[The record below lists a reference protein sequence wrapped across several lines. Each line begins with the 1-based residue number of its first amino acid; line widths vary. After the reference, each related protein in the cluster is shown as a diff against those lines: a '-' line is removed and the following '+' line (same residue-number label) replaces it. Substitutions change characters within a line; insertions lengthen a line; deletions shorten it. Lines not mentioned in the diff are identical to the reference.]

1 MISTANS
8 PEGLRR
14 SPRLSASPGS
24 SPAKETTP
32 PKKKIK
38 RGTKYAA
45 DDEPESGKVT
55 PPNSAPVVVTPKA
68 PKKARKKRKVEGM
81 KGVKLF

>member
-38 RGTKYAA
+38 RGTKDAA
-45 DDEPESGKVT
+45 DDEVRSERAKGPVERSDESRT
-55 PPNSAPVVVTPKA
+55 SH
-68 PKKARKKRKVEGM
+68 
-81 KGVKLF
+81 